1 MLVVVA
7 IFFPCPGNTPMDD
20 LMLLYGLVLAALVW
34 KVFLSAPPAAEGFET
49 SALAEDEAAV
59 EEAALVPD
67 ATPAAPTVK
76 TAATAAA
83 PTVKTAAT
91 AAAPTVKTA
100 ATAAAPTVKTAATA
114 AAPTA
119 ETAAAPTAETAA
131 APTVKTAAAPTV
143 KTAATPTVKTAATPT
158 VTTAVQTAATVVAQ
172 GVQPPVAEPPVAD
185 APPAAYNDAPVETGD
200 GPMLFSFD
208 AAPEPMPY
216 GDGEDAPRPCAQALP
231 MR

>member
-67 ATPAAPTVK
+67 ATP
-76 TAATAAA
+76 
-83 PTVKTAAT
+83 
-91 AAAPTVKTA
+91 AAPTVKTA

>member
-67 ATPAAPTVK
+67 ATP
-76 TAATAAA
+76 AA

>member
-1 MLVVVA
+1 
-7 IFFPCPGNTPMDD
+7 MDD

-67 ATPAAPTVK
+67 ATPAAPTVN
-76 TAATAAA
+76 TAVQTA
-83 PTVKTAAT
+83 PTVNTAVQT
-91 AAAPTVKTA
+91 APTVNTA
-100 ATAAAPTVKTAATA
+100 VQT
-114 AAPTA
+114 APTA
-119 ETAAAPTAETAA
+119 E
-131 APTVKTAAAPTV
+131 TAAAPTV